1 MRAPNQTLANTS
13 PLLITKSQEARK
25 VNHWF
30 KTLRRN
36 PYKDAFCG
44 MWNTSQLK
52 RKRNHKAPEYSET
65 VTFSRNRLK
74 TQFLFSGAWLVL
86 LFLKGEKVNKSW
98 KHLYNSSTGSS
109 AISDTHKGKEQ
120 HSKNMCWGIITLH
133 IPKQFPFNS
142 LHKLYNVVKIIII
155 WYLEQFFWN

>member
-1 MRAPNQTLANTS
+1 MGAPNQTLANAS

-25 VNHWF
+25 DKHWI

-36 PYKDAFCG
+36 PYKDTSCG
-44 MWNTSQLK
+44 MWNTSQFK
-52 RKRNHKAPEYSET
+52 KKRNHKASEYSEM
-65 VTFSRNRLK
+65 VTFSPNWLK

-120 HSKNMCWGIITLH
+120 HSKSICWGITLQSL
-133 IPKQFPFNS
+133 KQFPFNS
-142 LHKLYNVVKIIII
+142 LHKLYNVVKMIII